1 MDRFTEII
9 KNMKKVITFIL
20 IMTASFT
27 IHAQQL
33 SFGDYKVSISDMQD
47 FISSGEIAGIK
58 YKV

>member
-1 MDRFTEII
+1 
-9 KNMKKVITFIL
+9 MKKVITFIL